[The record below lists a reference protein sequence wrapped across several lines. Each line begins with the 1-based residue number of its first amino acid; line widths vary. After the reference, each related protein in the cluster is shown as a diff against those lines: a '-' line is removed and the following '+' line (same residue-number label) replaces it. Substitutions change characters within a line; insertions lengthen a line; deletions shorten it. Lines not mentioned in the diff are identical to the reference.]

1 LFVDGTDVTQ
11 NSAAMTDFAN
21 SGEVDLAQITNGGFN
36 FKGVLD
42 EARIEN
48 VVSSSN
54 WVWAAWLNAAS
65 NSTFVL
71 SAPVIRQLPALS
83 LAGNS
88 SNGLAL
94 SWPASGVGF
103 AVSTTTNLKPPI
115 IWTPVTNQPFLANAQ
130 WQIMIPRDVAS
141 RFYRLQSP

>member
-1 LFVDGTDVTQ
+1 VDGTDVTQ

-103 AVSTTTNLKPPI
+103 AVSTTANLKPPI
-115 IWTPVTNQPFLANAQ
+115 IWTPVTNQPALANAQ
-130 WQIMIPRDVAS
+130 WGIMIPRDVVS